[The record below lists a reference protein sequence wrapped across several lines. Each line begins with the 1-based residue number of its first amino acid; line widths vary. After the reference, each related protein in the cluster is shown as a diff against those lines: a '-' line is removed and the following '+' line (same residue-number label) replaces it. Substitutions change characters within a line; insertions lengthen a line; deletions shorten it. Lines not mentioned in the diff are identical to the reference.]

1 MAKPAIKSK
10 SAMDTL
16 VDSFSRIV
24 SEAKERMS
32 EEEFRHA
39 EKKFDEVVTK
49 VRASRGRRRETA

>member
-1 MAKPAIKSK
+1 MAKPAPKTK

-32 EEEFRHA
+32 EEEFRQA
-39 EKKFDEVVTK
+39 EKKFDKVVTK